1 MHPICSVSF
10 LGKCKALK
18 GALRNMHF
26 CKIKNSSLP
35 QQMLKLKVTQSD
47 RFTKAFERNSMIK
60 FHKTH
65 LKLNI
70 YMNHKNIRGT
80 SSSKPKKIQ

>member
-1 MHPICSVSF
+1 
-10 LGKCKALK
+10 
-18 GALRNMHF
+18 
-26 CKIKNSSLP
+26 
-35 QQMLKLKVTQSD
+35 MLKLKVTQSD

-80 SSSKPKKIQ
+80 SSSKTKKNTIKQQRSIGHLFLIWLLKARDQILTVQP